1 MAIVKSSLLKKI
13 SKKYPNFYKKDL
25 DKFFNIILEEIK
37 YSLNKGERVE
47 LRGFGTWSTHTQKA
61 RVSRNPKTGEKVNT
75 PEKKTIHFK
84 MGKDLFKRINNE
96 KK

>member
-37 YSLNKGERVE
+37 YSLNKEERDE